1 MARPLDEI
9 IKDLDNAVSDDSFY
23 QAETLDEFDELQA
36 AHYRRIAE
44 LIVERNDAEARLEAE
59 KQGIPFVVA
68 TVEETARMLL
78 ASE

>member
-1 MARPLDEI
+1 MARSLEEI
-9 IKDLDNAVSDDSFY
+9 KKDLDDAVSDESFY
-23 QAETLDEFDELQA
+23 YAETLDEFDELQA
-36 AHYRRIAE
+36 AYYRRIAK